1 MNMKLALSAP
11 RRSTARRGAMRGRT
25 SVLTTQA
32 MFKNFTL
39 PSFKPS
45 SANKRSTN
53 KKDELL
59 DSLLRLTEDCDAGF
73 KTRPAER
80 DAIAGIVDELQ
91 AYCPKNPLS
100 RPELLGRWEVR
111 YASKPTTAGG
121 PFKSAPG
128 RVVFPGQV
136 AIQEIQEPDVI
147 INEISFKTLGFVPG
161 TVTQVGTITPVSGAA
176 FEIEFPNST
185 KKVGGPQRRTIE
197 LLYLDEDVRIA
208 RAVPRE
214 EGQEGSFYVF
224 QREGVE
230 FEFDD
235 EEEDDDEVEE
245 VRARPSRGARPA
257 AAAAAAAR
265 PTQSNARQSAEEARA
280 ERAALAEQAKLERAR
295 VAEERA
301 AAAARAQAEREALA
315 ARKVAAKDMYAELS
329 ADARESSLTA
339 QITAKE
345 LSALERDA
353 SKMIRDAANARR
365 SIEKAETVVE
375 SLVEKLEAS
384 QADEVALEKELLA
397 AQRELNAVRL
407 ELNKTKKALSP

>member
-1 MNMKLALSAP
+1 MKLSLSAP
-11 RRSTARRGAMRGRT
+11 RQQTVARRAPLRP
-25 SVLTTQA
+25 QA
-32 MFKNFTL
+32 IFGNSFKL
-39 PSFKPS
+39 PSFAPS
-45 SANKRSTN
+45 TANKRSTN
-53 KKDELL
+53 KKVELL

-80 DAIAGIVDELQ
+80 EAIAEIVDELQ

-161 TVTQVGTITPVSGAA
+161 SVTQVGSITPISGAA

-185 KKVGGPQRRTIE
+185 KKVGGPQKRTIE

-214 EGQEGSFYVF
+214 EGQESSFYVF

-235 EEEDDDEVEE
+235 EDEVES
-245 VRARPSRGARPA
+245 RPARGARPA
-257 AAAAAAAR
+257 AAVAPAG
-265 PTQSNARQSAEEARA
+265 QSNARQSAEEARA
-280 ERAALAEQAKLERAR
+280 ERAAAAEQAKMERAR
-295 VAEERA
+295 AAEERA
-301 AAAARAQAEREALA
+301 AAAAQAKLEREAAAEEARAEREALA
-315 ARKVAAKDMYAELS
+315 ARKAAAKESYAELS
-329 ADARESSLTA
+329 ADARESALAA
-339 QITAKE
+339 QATAKE
-345 LSALERDA
+345 LSVLEREA
-353 SKMIRDAANARR
+353 AKTVRDAANARR
-365 SIEKAETVVE
+365 SIEKAESVVG

-384 QADEVALEKELLA
+384 MAEEVTLEKELLA
-397 AQRELNAVRL
+397 AQRELNLVRA